1 MEIIVCV
8 IAVALFVFMLVF
20 LINVFVKKQR
30 PADKAKDSKTEDNA
44 KTDDKKV
51 EEIPDILKEVTQ
63 GNYMYDIA
71 NENDDISQD
80 AMVENNDIKAED
92 IKPKQESKVEESYEK
107 IEAIE
112 DDYREDKLLNTQAIL
127 NDLDGVEDDDQAD
140 EVKEIKGLSNK
151 TKALIISDLLKRKN
165 K

>member
-20 LINVFVKKQR
+20 LINVFVKKQK

-44 KTDDKKV
+44 KTDDKKL

>member
-20 LINVFVKKQR
+20 LINVFVKKQK

-44 KTDDKKV
+44 KTDDKKS

>member
-20 LINVFVKKQR
+20 LINVFVKKQK
-30 PADKAKDSKTEDNA
+30 PADKAKDLKTEDNA
-44 KTDDKKV
+44 KTDDKKI

>member
-8 IAVALFVFMLVF
+8 IAVALFAFMLVF
-20 LINVFVKKQR
+20 LINVFVKKQK

-44 KTDDKKV
+44 KTDDKKI

-80 AMVENNDIKAED
+80 AMVENNSIKTED

-127 NDLDGVEDDDQAD
+127 NDLDGVEDNDQAD

>member
-8 IAVALFVFMLVF
+8 IAVALFVFMFVF
-20 LINVFVKKQR
+20 LINVFVKKQK

>member
-1 MEIIVCV
+1 MEIVVCV

-20 LINVFVKKQR
+20 LINVFVKKQK

-44 KTDDKKV
+44 KTDDKKS

-71 NENDDISQD
+71 NESDDISQD
-80 AMVENNDIKAED
+80 AMVENNSIKAED

>member
-20 LINVFVKKQR
+20 LINVFVKKQK

>member
-20 LINVFVKKQR
+20 LINVFVKKQK

-44 KTDDKKV
+44 KTDDKKI

>member
-20 LINVFVKKQR
+20 LINVFVKKQK

-44 KTDDKKV
+44 KTDDKKI

-80 AMVENNDIKAED
+80 SMVENNDIKAED

-127 NDLDGVEDDDQAD
+127 NDLDGVEDNDQAD

>member
-20 LINVFVKKQR
+20 LINVFVKKQK

-92 IKPKQESKVEESYEK
+92 IKTKQESKVEESYEK

>member
-20 LINVFVKKQR
+20 LINVFVKKQK

-127 NDLDGVEDDDQAD
+127 NDIDGVEDDDQAD

>member
-20 LINVFVKKQR
+20 LINVFVKKQK

-112 DDYREDKLLNTQAIL
+112 DDYREDKLLSTQAIL
-127 NDLDGVEDDDQAD
+127 NDIDGVEDDDQAD

>member
-20 LINVFVKKQR
+20 LINVFVKKQK

-80 AMVENNDIKAED
+80 AMVENNDVKAED

>member
-20 LINVFVKKQR
+20 LINVFVKKQK

-44 KTDDKKV
+44 KTDDKKM

-80 AMVENNDIKAED
+80 AMVENNDIKSED

-127 NDLDGVEDDDQAD
+127 NDLDGVEDNDQAD

>member
-1 MEIIVCV
+1 MEIVVCV

-20 LINVFVKKQR
+20 LINVFVKKQK
-30 PADKAKDSKTEDNA
+30 PADKAKDSKTEDTA
-44 KTDDKKV
+44 KTDDKKS

-71 NENDDISQD
+71 NENDDISQE
-80 AMVENNDIKAED
+80 AMVENNSITAED